1 MFISFVCLLL
11 FFSSKVYE
19 KRLIDE
25 VDKYYNFTRILYFCN
40 QSFINFFAFRADTS
54 YADPCNV
61 LNSLFM
67 SLDWPTNYTD
77 TPYRTLNYPSI
88 PFIYFV
94 VAAIVYHCI
103 EHFDFEMRMLIHIR
117 PIVFLIIFVKN
128 V

>member
-11 FFSSKVYE
+11 FFSNINE
-19 KRLIDE
+19 KRLIEE
-25 VDKYYNFTRILYFCN
+25 VDKYYNFTRILHFCN
-40 QSFINFFAFRADTS
+40 QNFINFFDFRAVS
-54 YADPCNV
+54 PYADPCNV

-67 SLDWPTNYTD
+67 SLDWPTNYTE
-77 TPYRTLNYPSI
+77 TPHRTLHYPSI

-94 VAAIVYHCI
+94 VAAVVHHCI